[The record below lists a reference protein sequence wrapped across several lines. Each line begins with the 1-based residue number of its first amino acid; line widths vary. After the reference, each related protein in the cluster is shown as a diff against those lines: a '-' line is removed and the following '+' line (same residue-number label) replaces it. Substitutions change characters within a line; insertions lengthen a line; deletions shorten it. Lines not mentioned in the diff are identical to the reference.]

1 MSRRVVVTGAF
12 SNIGAAAAESLL
24 ERGDTVH
31 TLTGRDAP
39 EGTPITR
46 ADLRFDH
53 DHLLEQLEG
62 ADALVNTYW
71 IRLPMAGQTFEGA
84 VENAHT
90 LFKAARAAKVGRVV
104 HVSVSNAP
112 NGTNLG
118 YYRGKAKMERLLAET
133 GLPHTILRPTLV
145 LSERDILTSNIVW
158 LLRQLP
164 VFLLPKGGT
173 ARLQP
178 ILLPEAGQLIAD
190 AVGETENRI
199 GDLAGPE
206 VYTFREYLELLCESC
221 GLRRLLLPAPNGLA
235 LLATRVMGWLLS
247 DVILSREELLG
258 LQQELL
264 LSHETP
270 AGKASVRAWLLKNGS
285 LLGRRYLNDQKRHFG
300 ERRKIALSPG
310 RLGA

>member
-1 MSRRVVVTGAF
+1 MGRRIVVTGAF
-12 SNIGAAAAESLL
+12 SNIGAAVAENLL

-31 TLTGRDAP
+31 TLTGRDVP
-39 EGTPITR
+39 SGSPITR
-46 ADLRFDH
+46 ADLRFDRE
-53 DHLLEQLEG
+53 HLVWQLRG

-84 VENAHT
+84 VENAQV
-90 LFKAARAAKVGRVV
+90 LFTAAREAEVGRVV

-164 VFLLPKGGT
+164 VFLLPKNG
-173 ARLQP
+173 AAQLQP
-178 ILLPEAGQLIAD
+178 ILLHEAGQLIAD
-190 AVGETENRI
+190 AIDEKENRI

-206 VYTFREYLELLCESC
+206 IYTFREYIELLCEAC
-221 GLRRLLLPAPNGLA
+221 ALRRLLLPVPNGLA
-235 LLATRVMGWLLS
+235 LFATRVMGWLLS

-264 LSHETP
+264 LSHEAP
-270 AGKASVRAWLLKNGS
+270 AGQASVRAWLMEHGPK
-285 LLGRRYLNDQKRHFG
+285 LGRRYLNDRRRHFG
-300 ERRKIALSPG
+300 DRRTLALS
-310 RLGA
+310 